1 MYNCTFHRQTHK
13 NDKVAKRA
21 LTTAFTSDPHTAPH
35 HSLSQDQGQLSGDD
49 WTL

>member
-1 MYNCTFHRQTHK
+1 MGVENL
-13 NDKVAKRA
+13 KVAKRA
-21 LTTAFTSDPHTAPH
+21 LTTVFTSDPHGAPH

>member
-1 MYNCTFHRQTHK
+1 MT
-13 NDKVAKRA
+13 KRA
-21 LTTAFTSDPHTAPH
+21 LTIAFTSDPHSAPH

>member
-1 MYNCTFHRQTHK
+1 MT
-13 NDKVAKRA
+13 KR
-21 LTTAFTSDPHTAPH
+21 TFTSDPHNAPH